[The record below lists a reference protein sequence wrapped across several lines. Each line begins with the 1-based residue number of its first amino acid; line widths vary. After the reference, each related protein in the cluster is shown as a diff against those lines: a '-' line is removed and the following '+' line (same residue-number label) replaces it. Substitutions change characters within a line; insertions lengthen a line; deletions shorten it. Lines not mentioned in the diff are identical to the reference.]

1 MDWLWIL
8 LRYLFPSDPVRQCIA
23 AARHAVAQLASD
35 LMQEDV
41 RLAFRHDEQARRNV
55 ACPIQVYEHLVR
67 TAIAARPFG
76 QRLERPCISPR
87 AKDLIDLLARLGD
100 LAGMC
105 RDIERLAQR
114 HAVKLTRLHAADPL
128 GLEAT
133 SPLRHAATRCAPT
146 KTKGP
151 LSPAGLSH
159 FRSAEAYCAGAAGA
173 AAGATG
179 AAGL

>member
-41 RLAFRHDEQARRNV
+41 RLAFEHDEQARRNV
-55 ACPIQVYEHLVR
+55 ACAIQVYEHLVR
-67 TAIAARPFG
+67 TAIAARACQIAGLAFG
-76 QRLERPCISPR
+76 QRLERPCIPPR

-100 LAGMC
+100 LASMC
-105 RDIERLAQR
+105 HDIERLAQL

-128 GLEAT
+128 GLAAT
-133 SPLRHAATRCAPT
+133 SPPRRHHLRVR
-146 KTKGP
+146 GP
-151 LSPAGLSH
+151 LSLGFP
-159 FRSAEAYCAGAAGA
+159 SAPTRLIRARCMRVWRNW
-173 AAGATG
+173 
-179 AAGL
+179 